1 MLAPFGANSKRLL
14 SKGGRKEQLQGEM
27 TWKGFFFFFHRN
39 SKTLALFFCFS
50 SSCLHCAPA
59 TFKTLL
65 SGSSTCLIPKCIYR
79 RISRSRTVFTE
90 ASTRDT
96 EGCFS
101 WLLQSPLQGPQWDA
115 GQQRWDIWHFQVGKS
130 PSWPYIQKITQVLKL
145 LTALKQPTS
154 KGPSDLFAE
163 EPQTKFF
170 FSHLLLLLLSPFPPQ
185 CCAFH
190 Y

>member
-1 MLAPFGANSKRLL
+1 M
-14 SKGGRKEQLQGEM
+14 E
-27 TWKGFFFFFHRN
+27 GFFFLFSQKLKNISFVFF
-39 SKTLALFFCFS
+39 FS

-170 FSHLLLLLLSPFPPQ
+170 FPIFFFFFFLRSLPSAARFIINLFFLKFLSDPG
-185 CCAFH
+185 H
-190 Y
+190 